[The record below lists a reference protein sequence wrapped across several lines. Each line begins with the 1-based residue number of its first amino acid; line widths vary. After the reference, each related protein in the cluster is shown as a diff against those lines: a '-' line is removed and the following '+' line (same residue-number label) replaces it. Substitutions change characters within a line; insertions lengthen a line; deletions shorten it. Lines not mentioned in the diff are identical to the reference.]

1 MWKCS
6 KCKETIEDSF
16 DSCWNCGTGKD
27 GTPAPAD
34 FGAEQEEEP
43 PESEGASKKSSV
55 SASAFGAAKRVVGA
69 SDVPEGR
76 LNKVVRVTL
85 KGGLLGMLSDD
96 PHRTLSAAIAREN
109 QDGWK
114 VVQVIPDDTGNLVI
128 MIIRFV
134 ILMLTLLLYMPANGY
149 WVVMEKVSPTKK

>member
-27 GTPAPAD
+27 GTPAPSD

-43 PESEGASKKSSV
+43 QESAVASKKSSV

-76 LNKVVRVTL
+76 LNKVVKVTL
-85 KGGLLGMLSDD
+85 KGGLLGMLADD
-96 PHRTLSAAIAREN
+96 PHRTLSAAITREN

-134 ILMLTLLLYMPANGY
+134 ILMLTALLYTPANGY